1 MSDLL
6 PLFPLPNVVLF
17 PNVFLP
23 LHIFEPRYR
32 EMVGEAITSDR
43 MIGMVLLR
51 PGWEHEYEATPP
63 VYPIG
68 CTGVMT
74 HVDRLGDGR
83 YNIVLRGVERF
94 RIVQEDH
101 ERPYRRATVEPL
113 AERALAPDDRDA
125 IRRHR
130 SRLEALLAPGVA
142 SELGRARHDSAQSRG
157 GADVMIPSGMADEEL
172 VNALAQ
178 YLDLEPIEKQALLER
193 HCLRSRAESLV
204 ELLEM
209 KIMIARAPGRSRV
222 AH

>member
-32 EMVGEAITSDR
+32 EMVADGEAGDR

-51 PGWEHEYEATPP
+51 PGWKAQYEGRPP

-68 CTGVMT
+68 CSGVMT
-74 HVDRLGDGR
+74 HVERLPDGR
-83 YNIVLRGVERF
+83 YNIVLRGIERF
-94 RIVQEDH
+94 RILSEDNS
-101 ERPYRRATVEPL
+101 RSYRQAQVEPL
-113 AERALAPDDRDA
+113 VEPPLTGDARLALRGC
-125 IRRHR
+125 RTK
-130 SRLEALLAPGVA
+130 LESLLAPAGDR
-142 SELGRARHDSAQSRG
+142 SG
-157 GADVMIPSGMADEEL
+157 GEPTIPSAMGDEDL

-178 YLDLEPIEKQALLER
+178 YLDLEPIEKQALLNQPS
-193 HCLRSRAESLV
+193 LSSRAESLV

-209 KIMIARAPGRSRV
+209 KIMMARTPGLSSRTN
-222 AH
+222 

>member
-1 MSDLL
+1 MSELL
-6 PLFPLPNVVLF
+6 PLFPLPDVVLF

-32 EMVGEAITSDR
+32 KMVADAVASDR

-51 PGWEHEYEATPP
+51 PGWEREYEGRPP

-68 CTGVMT
+68 CSGVIT
-74 HVDRLGDGR
+74 HVERLPDGR
-83 YNIVLRGVERF
+83 YNIVLRGIERF
-94 RIVQEDH
+94 RIVAEQH
-101 ERPYRRATVEPL
+101 ERSYRL
-113 AERALAPDDRDA
+113 ALVDALRDGDLSAGDREA

-130 SRLEALLAPGVA
+130 SKLESLLAPTMEKGA
-142 SELGRARHDSAQSRG
+142 ADPKMPSAMSDE
-157 GADVMIPSGMADEEL
+157 DV

-178 YLDLEPIEKQALLER
+178 YLDLEPLEKQALLER
-193 HCLRSRAESLV
+193 QCLRTRAEALV

-209 KIMIARAPGRSRV
+209 KMMMARTPGLFHV